1 MNALDQCQTVIVQL
15 PAESIVYEW
24 LYGIHTFYRPI
35 HTYLSIFMCAV
46 GTICNFCNI
55 VVLTRKQMR
64 TPVNMIL
71 TAMACCDTVVLFSN
85 LIYTTHYTF
94 VAFAN
99 CHPRHWSYGW
109 AMFLIAHAHLSL
121 VGHSSS
127 VWLSVML
134 ALIRYMTLRS
144 RGNMNGVQIGL
155 RHSYMAI
162 GFVVLFVAV
171 MNAPNFLTYKIIE
184 MRLNETCEIKD
195 ESVRYAPAYI
205 PGVSDMAVQAYCL
218 VFRMA
223 FWISGTVFKVVP
235 CLLLTLFVWLLMRIL
250 NEVKQNRIRLMKNS
264 RPLSNGNS
272 SKIQPDDDNTCRTP
286 SKQANHIR
294 SGERTDRTTRMLLAI
309 VFVFLVTEMPQG
321 VMAVLS
327 GMFSEEFRRHIYNNL
342 GDILDLL
349 SLCGACT
356 TFIIY
361 CSMSGQFRNEFRR
374 VFLPSSVTCLSTKSD
389 RRFSEPLVKSCYL
402 RPSDGLN
409 DNASTS
415 DRSITMAVV
424 ESAGSVRKVTHAEN
438 VLPTSACTNSLTHI
452 SSLNSTDVSPTLRAP
467 HSTAVDSQP
476 PSTSTFHE
484 TLDDKSERV
493 DEKTELLSDHGLALL
508 TSDDTRLDKKQA
520 RLLEARYHI
529 V

>member
-144 RGNMNGVQIGL
+144 RGNMKGIQIGL

-235 CLLLTLFVWLLMRIL
+235 CLLLTIFVWLLMKIL
-250 NEVKQNRIRLMKNS
+250 NEVKQNRLRLMKNS
-264 RPLSNGNS
+264 RPSNDGTS
-272 SKIQPDDDNTCRTP
+272 SKMEGGDNH
-286 SKQANHIR
+286 SFKQTSHVR
-294 SGERTDRTTRMLLAI
+294 CGERTDRTTHMLLAI
-309 VFVFLVTEMPQG
+309 VFVFLVAELPQG

-349 SLCGACT
+349 SLCSACT

-374 VFLPSSVTCLSTKSD
+374 VFLPSSVLCFLSRSN
-389 RRFSEPLVKSCYL
+389 RRSSEPLVKQCYL
-402 RPSDGLN
+402 RPSDAANGN
-409 DNASTS
+409 TSTAE
-415 DRSITMAVV
+415 RSITMSLAD
-424 ESAGSVRKVTHAEN
+424 SVASLRKVSKGNNPPASVCTDSLQRMGSSDSVDAF
-438 VLPTSACTNSLTHI
+438 PTI
-452 SSLNSTDVSPTLRAP
+452 KSPP
-467 HSTAVDSQP
+467 STAVFNFQSAP
-476 PSTSTFHE
+476 TARISSASHE
-484 TLDDKSERV
+484 TFDDKLDRL
-493 DEKTELLSDHGLALL
+493 DEKAELLSKSCPTKHPCAYM
-508 TSDDTRLDKKQA
+508 LDNKKKG
-520 RLLEARYHI
+520 RILEARYH
-529 V
+529 VV